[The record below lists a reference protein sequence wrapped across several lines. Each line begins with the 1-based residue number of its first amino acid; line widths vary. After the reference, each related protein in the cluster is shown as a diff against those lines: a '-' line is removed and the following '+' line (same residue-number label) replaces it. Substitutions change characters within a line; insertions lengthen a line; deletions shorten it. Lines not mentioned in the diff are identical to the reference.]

1 MWQNWDRKNTKR
13 NNIWVKG
20 ILKVVKWHIG
30 VNIVNMD
37 YHIYISSKC
46 PFYGI
51 FFSATIKSAFR
62 ICLQDKWWKDF
73 VISGLCQEISMFV
86 GKMENDTIGFA
97 IFLFKSLKTIFWSVL
112 LWVSQIYPKCILYL
126 CLLFFCILEISGLVP
141 ESLFCGCGELSWQSF
156 IANLSL
162 VGRLLI
168 LLREEICSP
177 PFLSLSRVIDLLK
190 GSLPTLILY
199 HWRCSFFI
207 GNWFH
212 S

>member
-1 MWQNWDRKNTKR
+1 MVINMTIESSTKSNR
-13 NNIWVKG
+13 IMESKYINQMPF
-20 ILKVVKWHIG
+20 LWHFLLC
-30 VNIVNMD
+30 
-37 YHIYISSKC
+37 YHHISLQD
-46 PFYGI
+46 
-51 FFSATIKSAFR
+51 
-62 ICLQDKWWKDF
+62 CLQ
-73 VISGLCQEISMFV
+73 VISDEKTLSYPV
-86 GKMENDTIGFA
+86 YAK
-97 IFLFKSLKTIFWSVL
+97 KSVCFWSVL

-126 CLLFFCILEISGLVP
+126 CLLFLCILEIRGLVL